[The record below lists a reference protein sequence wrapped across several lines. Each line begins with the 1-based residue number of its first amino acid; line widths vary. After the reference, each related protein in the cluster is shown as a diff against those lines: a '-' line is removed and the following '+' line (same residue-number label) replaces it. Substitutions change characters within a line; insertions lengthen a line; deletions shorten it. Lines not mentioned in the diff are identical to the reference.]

1 MTPAAAK
8 GRIWAWSKELTMTSI
23 NDIADLVQILQD
35 HPEWQNTVRGLIVGE
50 QIANLPQE
58 LATFVKAT
66 NDNFKLIHQQFEK
79 VDQRLERLETDVAEL
94 KTDLAELRA
103 DTIQGFNQVNG
114 RLDNGFGTNYEQ
126 KVTKNIS
133 SYTRQQL
140 GLRRVQML
148 RSIRDGLT
156 GELEDILTNAEEQ
169 KLITN
174 EQSNQLLNIDL
185 ILIGQHTDTKRNV
198 YLAAELAIT
207 IRKDDVTRAANRAEI
222 LRNATDT
229 PVIPAVIGTRINP
242 EDAEFAKEMDV
253 TTVLLPE

>member
-133 SYTRQQL
+133 SYARQQL

-169 KLITN
+169 RLITN

-207 IRKDDVTRAANRAEI
+207 IRKDDLTRAANRAEI
-222 LRNATDT
+222 LRNATDN